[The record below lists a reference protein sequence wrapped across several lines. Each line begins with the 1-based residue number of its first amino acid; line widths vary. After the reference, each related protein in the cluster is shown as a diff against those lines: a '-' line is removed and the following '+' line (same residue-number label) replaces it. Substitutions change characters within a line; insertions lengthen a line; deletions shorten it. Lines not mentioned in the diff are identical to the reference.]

1 MKISIALQTAR
12 VLHYLHQSG
21 IVHRDIK
28 SHNILLDEN
37 YKVKLCDFGL
47 ARKIVAAYLLNSV

>member
-1 MKISIALQTAR
+1 MSISIEIGKSLLF
-12 VLHYLHQSG
+12 LHYSK

-37 YKVKLCDFGL
+37 NITKLCDFGL
-47 ARKIVAAYLLNSV
+47 AKNFVLILIIV